1 MPHVKHPVSN
11 PAHGCAPK
19 LHLIGFVLCS
29 KPELKTAQDVQ
40 FLNKLLELKI
50 GHGRPIFKPYEV
62 GSPSGEHPLPC
73 TRNAAFPARGRTR
86 SPSGE
91 SGTSYGLGQVNS
103 MVTGNEIGNGK

>member
-40 FLNKLLELKI
+40 FLNNLLELKI
-50 GHGRPIFKPYEV
+50 GHGRPIFKPYVV
-62 GSPSGEHPLPC
+62 GHPDLMQSVP
-73 TRNAAFPARGRTR
+73 
-86 SPSGE
+86 
-91 SGTSYGLGQVNS
+91 
-103 MVTGNEIGNGK
+103 